1 MQRENYV
8 SGGKRVYNVS
18 EFSSEVRHL
27 LEQSYAELWIE
38 GEVSGV
44 SNPRSGH
51 SYFSIKDQ
59 KAQIRC
65 ALFKQRKLRCAVM
78 PTEGAQVLMR
88 ARVSLYEARGD
99 FQLIVDY
106 VEDAGEG
113 ALRRAM
119 ELLKKQLQNEGLFN
133 NEIKTPPPAIP
144 AGIGIITSA
153 TGAAIHDILIT
164 LKKAAPW
171 IPVVIYPTLVQGAD
185 APKAI
190 VNAIQTADRRKD
202 CDVLLLVRGGGSF
215 EDLNA
220 FNSES
225 VARALFNCQLPVI
238 AGIGHESDISIADFV
253 ADVRAA
259 TPTAAAQY
267 ACRESEDRLDHLVE
281 HKDKLIRAMDY
292 KLNNL
297 TQLIDTLAAKLRHP
311 TEAIQLLSSRLQNLK
326 QRFKR
331 MGELSLDDKC
341 GELSNLQQRLERM
354 SPEQRV
360 SADKSRLEY
369 IQSLLEISIKRKL
382 ASFDAALISN
392 KLQLSQLNPSNIL
405 ARGSSALT
413 REDGTIISSIKDV
426 MKDQKVEALVSDG
439 RIPLKVRN

>member
-253 ADVRAA
+253 ADVRAS

-267 ACRESEDRLDHLVE
+267 VCRESEDRLDHLVE

-392 KLQLSQLNPSNIL
+392 QRQLSQLNPSNIF
-405 ARGSSALT
+405 ARGYSALT